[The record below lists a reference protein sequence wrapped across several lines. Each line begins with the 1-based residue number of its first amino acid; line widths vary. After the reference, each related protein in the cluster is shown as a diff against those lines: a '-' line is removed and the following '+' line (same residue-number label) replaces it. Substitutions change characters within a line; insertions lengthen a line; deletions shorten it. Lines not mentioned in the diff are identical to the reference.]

1 MRSASPYNFPPACE
15 KFSEPPTRP
24 GKGQAQDTRSRVGL
38 AVSHTPT
45 GRLVC
50 SGENGLRSHTTT
62 YVYGTS
68 GLLPPDPHTVWWQER
83 ALTKA
88 LAAEE
93 SGGALVESLAFQG
106 AGKRGKVGRM
116 CKVPKSLLRG
126 IQALADF
133 GVHGRLQNGVSAYTA
148 EGLQGAG
155 GTKGRKRGSERA
167 RGGSGSGRP
176 VQERREEYLDRQ
188 ASEG

>member
-1 MRSASPYNFPPACE
+1 MRSASPYNFSPACE

-24 GKGQAQDTRSRVGL
+24 GKAQAQDARSRVGL
-38 AVSHTPT
+38 AVSHTPM
-45 GRLVC
+45 GRLVW

-68 GLLPPDPHTVWWQER
+68 GLLPPDPHTVWWQES

-116 CKVPKSLLRG
+116 RK
-126 IQALADF
+126 
-133 GVHGRLQNGVSAYTA
+133 NGVSAYTA

-155 GTKGRKRGSERA
+155 GTEGRKRGSERA

-176 VQERREEYLDRQ
+176 VQERPEEYLDQQ